1 MTRSTEATSPR
12 SGSQADTFERRRAT
26 WGEYLKRDILRGDA
40 SRPRLTFDGLMLE
53 IMNPSGNHEQIA
65 GFVAY
70 LVNTY
75 CLDNN
80 IEVVPAGSWT
90 VKDEAK
96 RIGLEPDA
104 CFLFK
109 DFETAVRPDLALEV
123 AWSRGIGDKLGL
135 YKQLRVP
142 EVWVWHKREI
152 AVYVL
157 GPDGYIQTT
166 KSIWLRNLDV
176 ERVAA
181 AVYPPSTLSVVMMR
195 YRGK

>member
-1 MTRSTEATSPR
+1 
-12 SGSQADTFERRRAT
+12 
-26 WGEYLKRDILRGDA
+26 
-40 SRPRLTFDGLMLE
+40 
-53 IMNPSGNHEQIA
+53 
-65 GFVAY
+65 
-70 LVNTY
+70 
-75 CLDNN
+75 
-80 IEVVPAGSWT
+80 

-166 KSIWLRNLDV
+166 KSIWLRNLDI

-181 AVYPPSTLSVVMMR
+181 AVYPPSTLSVIMMR